1 MITIKQFAQ
10 ELNLNTEMIGRILR
24 SNGLGVG
31 RGGRYEWRKDSVELK
46 NVLKILEVSLAG
58 VMPTPLYVKEIG
70 DAIAGK
76 PANDKTVDVSSINT
90 YELYERNAIRYELLE
105 LWRKLFGYSLFRI
118 VLWGMLSS
126 LVNSN
131 KYTESIGILFG
142 FLFIFEIGRLLHK
155 YVFSGG
161 GWEDMPGRT
170 PQAKVGKLRRGI
182 GRSRG
187 IF

>member
-1 MITIKQFAQ
+1 MITIKQLAQ
-10 ELNLNTEMIGRILR
+10 ERNLSTEMIGRILR
-24 SNGLGVG
+24 LNGLGVG
-31 RGGRYEWRKDSVELK
+31 RGGRYEWRKDSVELE
-46 NVLKILEVSLAG
+46 NVLKIL
-58 VMPTPLYVKEIG
+58 
-70 DAIAGK
+70 
-76 PANDKTVDVSSINT
+76 DKTVTVNGLSINT
-90 YELYERNAIRYELLE
+90 DELYDWNVNGDELLE

-131 KYTESIGILFG
+131 KYTEPIGILFG
-142 FLFIFEIGRLLHK
+142 FLFIVEIGRLLHK